1 MELSLRVSGGKI
13 YTIQPSTVPPSSDL
27 TTLMGRGA
35 CHTGKAVTWDQ
46 IMNSNFMFC
55 PDVDKL
61 TYDSPAPLLADENG
75 QFEVP
80 VPGKWKEI

>member
-1 MELSLRVSGGKI
+1 M
-13 YTIQPSTVPPSSDL
+13 
-27 TTLMGRGA
+27 
-35 CHTGKAVTWDQ
+35 VTWDQ

-61 TYDSPAPLLADENG
+61 NYDSPAPLLADENG

-80 VPGKWKEI
+80 VPGKWKEV